1 MVPLSSSS
9 RSKEKAHESYQNKQ
23 KHPFMALLC
32 CIPFLAFKR
41 GGLMHSRIQKAILFI
56 NVELLII
63 VAFLLVLP
71 FVEPKQTGTLE
82 LSWSVEQGAG
92 SQSLGSLLRV
102 TGAEEGGA
110 SFMRNVP
117 LSEGLLLL
125 EDLDAG
131 TWILTIQALDENAL
145 HCFSSSVLPVAV
157 RANGLASAHVVVG
170 PFPPAAEP
178 LEAKESV
185 KIPPIPKTL
194 KIASRAVQTQDSSST
209 QPVSKG
215 EDKPIL
221 TLDGAVFDEAV
232 TLAFSAEN
240 PKLVSLDGRE
250 AVLMDKSLTIER
262 DSIVQIAGEADA
274 EPITYVIRIRTKAP
288 TITATRISAEEYEVS
303 LASSTSSA
311 VMCYTINGETYPY
324 TGPFKVQE
332 GTTLE
337 AVASRLGMQPSYPV
351 FRYLEADKD
360 VLRASLVTEL
370 SEEEEPREVV
380 FALHNSDSQTW
391 KVGDIGPAGGFIFY
405 DKGYYAD
412 GWRYLEAAPED
423 EAGTYRWGQYGYYQ
437 DMCAVEHG
445 QGMLNCQKLGYNE
458 MPIDCALY
466 ACQEKTVTYDSHLYD
481 DWFLPSRDELTTL
494 LQFRDTAGLSADR
507 YWSSSEVSATSA
519 WQVNPA
525 TLKASQYYKNA
536 QQTVR
541 AVRSF

>member
-1 MVPLSSSS
+1 MSS
-9 RSKEKAHESYQNKQ
+9 RDLKT
-23 KHPFMALLC
+23 
-32 CIPFLAFKR
+32 
-41 GGLMHSRIQKAILFI
+41 ILFI

-71 FVEPKQTGTLE
+71 FVEPEQTGTLE
-82 LSWSVEQGAG
+82 VTWSVEQGAG
-92 SQSLGSLLRV
+92 MQPLVQFLRI
-102 TGAEEGGA
+102 TGNEAGGA
-110 SFMRNVP
+110 SFTREVP
-117 LSEGLLLL
+117 LSEGTLLL
-125 EDLDAG
+125 EDVDAG
-131 TWILTIQALDENAL
+131 MWILTVQALDEKAQY
-145 HCFSSSVLPVAV
+145 CFSSSVIPVVV
-157 RANGLASAHVVVG
+157 RTKGLASAHAVVG
-170 PFPPAAEP
+170 PFPPAA
-178 LEAKESV
+178 AKETE
-185 KIPPIPKTL
+185 KIPPVPKTL
-194 KIASRAVQTQDSSST
+194 KIASQAVQTQTSSLA
-209 QPVSKG
+209 QPASKG

-221 TLDGAVFDEAV
+221 TLEGAVFDQPV
-232 TLAFSAEN
+232 QLAFTAGN
-240 PKLVSLDGRE
+240 PKLVSLNGRE
-250 AVLMDKSLTIER
+250 AVLMDKPLIIER
-262 DSIVQIAGEADA
+262 DTIVQIAGEGDA
-274 EPITYVIRIRTKAP
+274 EPITYGIRIRAQAP
-288 TITATRISAEEYEVS
+288 TITATRISADEYEVS
-303 LASSTSSA
+303 LASATGSA
-311 VMCYTINGETYPY
+311 VIRYTLNGESYPY
-324 TGPFKVQE
+324 TGPFRIEE

-337 AVASRLGMQPSYPV
+337 AVASKLGMQPSYAV

-536 QQTVR
+536 QQSVR